1 MNMIDTDPELL
12 IQTAP
17 LDRTENTV
25 EIVQKDTF
33 CAATCKE
40 TSQFYNAG
48 VDHDN
53 LVVIPTYNKA
63 EWLTE
68 LVRHLLRR
76 GPLDILIVDDRSPD
90 GTGEIA
96 EQLALLFPGRVD
108 ILHQPETL
116 GVDAAYTA
124 ALRYA
129 FKRGY
134 TMIFSLES
142 DFSRQP
148 FPAPILRWVVNEIGV
163 VLSADAERPTRS
175 RSFWH
180 RLFSWGERHLYQIN
194 KTKKGTSHDT
204 ENRHKPNVSDYQKL
218 GRNSEPANT
227 PT

>member
-12 IQTAP
+12 IPTAP
-17 LDRTENTV
+17 LDRTVNTV

-40 TSQFYNAG
+40 TSQFYNTG

-68 LVRHLLRR
+68 LVRHFLRQK
-76 GPLDILIVDDRSPD
+76 PLDILIVDDHSLD

-96 EQLALLFPGRVD
+96 EQLTLLFPDRVD
-108 ILHQPETL
+108 IVHQPERL
-116 GVDAAYTA
+116 GAGAAYTA

-129 FKRGY
+129 LKRGY
-134 TMIFSLES
+134 TKIFSLES
-142 DFSRQP
+142 DFSQQP
-148 FPAPILRWVVNEIGV
+148 FPAPILRCVLNENGV

-175 RSFWH
+175 RSFWR
-180 RLFSWGERHLYQIN
+180 RLFPWGER
-194 KTKKGTSHDT
+194 
-204 ENRHKPNVSDYQKL
+204 
-218 GRNSEPANT
+218 
-227 PT
+227 